1 MHQNTKIV
9 LHSIDSPRR
18 ELEWRL
24 FLAIKLAEKGFT
36 SIIGS
41 KTEIEYIHETSENCI
56 FLGRLNSVTGRY
68 ESDRRYLQSMKKNS
82 TSLFYL
88 HDEGGFYFQGEY
100 DEAVKKVYPEEYFD
114 SEVFKKIFF
123 WGARQK
129 QVFMDHPQKSKFLVT
144 GSPRFDLLKP
154 EFAHIDTDKVAD
166 LKEQY
171 GGFVLVCTRFGAV
184 NRVPDEPTTLSKRS
198 FDIRVEGGALQKF
211 SEDEILET
219 MFKAW
224 EKISFEFTHFV
235 PALARIAKEF
245 PGINFVIRPHPAER
259 TSFYSDSFSHFK
271 NVFVDKSGDVRPYIR
286 ASEVVI
292 HSECTTG
299 VEAEI
304 AGKPNINF
312 RPCKKIEKYEGFSVA
327 GVNNVGICCND
338 YQSLRASLKTV
349 LEKLVKPKF
358 EPSNTGE
365 YLENCK
371 EDSFAFDKIVAV
383 LIEERASAR
392 TNSYVAPQFS
402 VKNLSKL
409 QITRLLKNKLR
420 IIRDVFINRRL
431 RNKGDSKFY
440 HYSGEEI
447 QRIAV
452 SLGVG
457 DVCVRRK
464 DGNIWVS
471 PSKKCNF

>member
-1 MHQNTKIV
+1 
-9 LHSIDSPRR
+9 
-18 ELEWRL
+18 
-24 FLAIKLAEKGFT
+24 
-36 SIIGS
+36 
-41 KTEIEYIHETSENCI
+41 
-56 FLGRLNSVTGRY
+56 
-68 ESDRRYLQSMKKNS
+68 MKKNS

-100 DEAVKKVYPEEYFD
+100 DEAVKKVYPEEFFE

-129 QVFMDHPQKSKFLVT
+129 QVFKNHPQEEKFLVT
-144 GSPRFDLLKP
+144 GSPRFDLLKSD
-154 EFAHIDTDKVAD
+154 FAHIDTDKVAD
-166 LKEQY
+166 LKKKY
-171 GGFVLVCTRFGAV
+171 GRFVLVCTRFGAV

-211 SEDEILET
+211 SEDEVLET
-219 MFKAW
+219 MYNAW

-235 PALARIAKEF
+235 PTLARIAKEF
-245 PGINFVIRPHPAER
+245 PDTNFVIRPHPAER

-271 NVFVDKSGDVRPYIR
+271 NVFIDKSGDVRPYIR

-312 RPCKKIEKYEGFSVA
+312 RPCKNIEKYEGFSVA
-327 GVNNVGICCND
+327 GVSDVGICCND
-338 YQSLRASLKTV
+338 YQSLRASLEAV
-349 LEKLVKPKF
+349 LEKSVRPLF

-365 YLENCK
+365 YLENSK
-371 EDSFAFDKIVAV
+371 EDVFAFDKIVEA
-383 LIEERASAR
+383 LIDERASSGN
-392 TNSYVAPQFS
+392 NSYVPPQVS
-402 VKNLSKL
+402 VRNLSKL
-409 QITRLLKNKLR
+409 QISRLLKNKLR

-452 SLGVG
+452 NLGV
-457 DVCVRRK
+457 DNVCVRRK
-464 DGNIWVS
+464 GGNIWVAPLKTWEAS
-471 PSKKCNF
+471 E